1 MSKKQYIEETTKIE
15 VAGASSS
22 TRQGGEPE
30 NVRAQIISALKK
42 HLESLNF
49 NVEVFEIYVFDKDNL
64 PLIIIKDTDDA
75 VEAVSFERIKHELS
89 VSINLIA
96 SSYSKNDELLIK
108 VLDKLKSFEGK
119 FNFME
124 LSAVNRSNIEVLDK
138 DYVMTE
144 LRLKIVYHTQRWS
157 V

>member
-1 MSKKQYIEETTKIE
+1 MSKKYFIEELQVPTQSNTPP
-15 VAGASSS
+15 SP
-22 TRQGGEPE
+22 Q
-30 NVRAQIISALKK
+30 NVRAQIVDALKK

-49 NVEVFEIYVFDKDNL
+49 SVEVFEIYVFDKDNL

-89 VSINLIA
+89 VSINLID
-96 SSYSKNDELLIK
+96 SSYSKNDELLLK
-108 VLDKLKSFEGK
+108 VLDKLKSFESK

-124 LSAVNRSNIEVLDK
+124 LNAVNRSNIEVLDK

-144 LRLKIVYHTQRWS
+144 LRLKIVYHTQLWS

>member
-1 MSKKQYIEETTKIE
+1 MSKKYFIEELRVPTQSNTPPSPQNI
-15 VAGASSS
+15 
-22 TRQGGEPE
+22 
-30 NVRAQIISALKK
+30 RAQIVDALKK

-49 NVEVFEIYVFDKDNL
+49 SVEVFEIYVFDKDNL

-89 VSINLIA
+89 VSINLID
-96 SSYSKNDELLIK
+96 SSYSKNDELLLK

-124 LSAVNRSNIEVLDK
+124 LNAVNRSNIEVLDK

-144 LRLKIVYHTQRWS
+144 LGLKIVYHTQLWS

>member
-1 MSKKQYIEETTKIE
+1 MSKKYFIEELRVPTQSNTPPSPQNI
-15 VAGASSS
+15 
-22 TRQGGEPE
+22 
-30 NVRAQIISALKK
+30 RAQIVDALKK

-49 NVEVFEIYVFDKDNL
+49 SVEVFEIYVFDKDNL

-89 VSINLIA
+89 VSINLID
-96 SSYSKNDELLIK
+96 SSYSKNDELLLK
-108 VLDKLKSFEGK
+108 VLDRLKSFEGK

-124 LSAVNRSNIEVLDK
+124 LNAVNRSNIEVLDK

-144 LRLKIVYHTQRWS
+144 LRLKIVYHTQLWS

>member
-144 LRLKIVYHTQRWS
+144 LRLKIVYHTQLWS

>member
-1 MSKKQYIEETTKIE
+1 MPKKQYIEEATKIE
-15 VAGASSS
+15 VADASSNA
-22 TRQGGEPE
+22 QQPGEPE

-96 SSYSKNDELLIK
+96 SSYSKNDELLLK
-108 VLDKLKSFEGK
+108 VLDRLKSFEGK

-124 LSAVNRSNIEVLDK
+124 LNAVNRSNIEVLDK

-144 LRLKIVYHTQRWS
+144 LRLSFVYHTRLWS

>member
-1 MSKKQYIEETTKIE
+1 MSKKYFIEELQVPTQSNTPPSPQNI
-15 VAGASSS
+15 
-22 TRQGGEPE
+22 
-30 NVRAQIISALKK
+30 RAQIVDALKK

-49 NVEVFEIYVFDKDNL
+49 SVEVFEIYVFDKDNL
-64 PLIIIKDTDDA
+64 PLIIVKDTDDA

-96 SSYSKNDELLIK
+96 SSYSKNDELLLK

-124 LSAVNRSNIEVLDK
+124 LNAVNRSNIEVLDK

-144 LRLKIVYHTQRWS
+144 LRLKIVYHTQLWS

>member
-1 MSKKQYIEETTKIE
+1 MPKKQYIEEATKIE
-15 VAGASSS
+15 VADASSN
-22 TRQGGEPE
+22 TQQRGEPE
-30 NVRAQIISALKK
+30 NTRAQIISALKK

-96 SSYSKNDELLIK
+96 SSYSKNDELLLK
-108 VLDKLKSFEGK
+108 VLDRLKSFEGK

-124 LSAVNRSNIEVLDK
+124 LNAVNRSNIEVLDK

-144 LRLKIVYHTQRWS
+144 LRLSFVYHTRLWS

>member
-1 MSKKQYIEETTKIE
+1 MSKKYFIEELRVPTQSNTPP
-15 VAGASSS
+15 SP
-22 TRQGGEPE
+22 Q
-30 NVRAQIISALKK
+30 NVRAQIVDALKK

-49 NVEVFEIYVFDKDNL
+49 SVEVFEIYVFDKDNL

-89 VSINLIA
+89 VSINLID
-96 SSYSKNDELLIK
+96 SSYSKNDELLLK

-124 LSAVNRSNIEVLDK
+124 LNAVNRSNIEVLDK

-144 LRLKIVYHTQRWS
+144 LRLKIVYHTQLWS

>member
-1 MSKKQYIEETTKIE
+1 MPKKYFIEEIRVPMQSNTPPSPQNI
-15 VAGASSS
+15 
-22 TRQGGEPE
+22 
-30 NVRAQIISALKK
+30 RAQIVDALKK

-49 NVEVFEIYVFDKDNL
+49 SVEVFEIYVFDKDNL
-64 PLIIIKDTDDA
+64 PLIIVKDTDDA

-96 SSYSKNDELLIK
+96 SSYSKNDELLLK

-124 LSAVNRSNIEVLDK
+124 LNAVNRSNIEVLDK

-144 LRLKIVYHTQRWS
+144 LRLKFVYHTQLWS

>member
-1 MSKKQYIEETTKIE
+1 M
-15 VAGASSS
+15 
-22 TRQGGEPE
+22 
-30 NVRAQIISALKK
+30 NALKK

-49 NVEVFEIYVFDKDNL
+49 SVEVFEIYVFDKDNL

-89 VSINLIA
+89 VSINLID
-96 SSYSKNDELLIK
+96 SSYSKNDELLLK

-124 LSAVNRSNIEVLDK
+124 LNTVNRSNIEVLDK

-144 LRLKIVYHTQRWS
+144 LRLKIVYHTQLQRDRKS
-157 V
+157 VV

>member
-1 MSKKQYIEETTKIE
+1 MSKKYFIEELQVPTQSNTPP
-15 VAGASSS
+15 SP
-22 TRQGGEPE
+22 Q
-30 NVRAQIISALKK
+30 NVRAQIVDALKK

-49 NVEVFEIYVFDKDNL
+49 SVEVFEIYVFDKDNL

-89 VSINLIA
+89 VSINLID
-96 SSYSKNDELLIK
+96 SSYSKNDELLLK
-108 VLDKLKSFEGK
+108 VLDRLKSFEGK

-124 LSAVNRSNIEVLDK
+124 LNAVNRSNIEVLDK

-144 LRLKIVYHTQRWS
+144 LRLSLVYHTQLWS

>member
-1 MSKKQYIEETTKIE
+1 MSKKYFIEELQVPTQSNTPPSPQNI
-15 VAGASSS
+15 
-22 TRQGGEPE
+22 
-30 NVRAQIISALKK
+30 RAQIVDALKK

-49 NVEVFEIYVFDKDNL
+49 SVEVFEIYVFDKDNL

-89 VSINLIA
+89 VSINLID
-96 SSYSKNDELLIK
+96 SSYSKNDELLLK

-124 LSAVNRSNIEVLDK
+124 LNAVNRSNIEVLDK

-144 LRLKIVYHTQRWS
+144 LRLKIVYHTQLWS

>member
-1 MSKKQYIEETTKIE
+1 MSKKYFIEELQVPTQSNTPP
-15 VAGASSS
+15 SP
-22 TRQGGEPE
+22 Q
-30 NVRAQIISALKK
+30 NVRAQIVDALKK
-42 HLESLNF
+42 HLEGLNF
-49 NVEVFEIYVFDKDNL
+49 SVEVFEIYVFDKDNL

-89 VSINLIA
+89 VSINLID
-96 SSYSKNDELLIK
+96 SSYSKNDELLLK

-144 LRLKIVYHTQRWS
+144 LRLKIVYHTQLWS

>member
-1 MSKKQYIEETTKIE
+1 MSKKYFIEELRVPTQSNTPP
-15 VAGASSS
+15 SP
-22 TRQGGEPE
+22 Q
-30 NVRAQIISALKK
+30 NVRAQIVDALKK

-49 NVEVFEIYVFDKDNL
+49 SVEVFEIYVFDKDNL

-89 VSINLIA
+89 VSINLID
-96 SSYSKNDELLIK
+96 SSYSKNDELLLK
-108 VLDKLKSFEGK
+108 VLDRLKSFEGK

-124 LSAVNRSNIEVLDK
+124 LNAVNRSNVEVLDK

-144 LRLKIVYHTQRWS
+144 LRLKFVYHTQLWS

>member
-1 MSKKQYIEETTKIE
+1 MPKKQYIEEATKIE
-15 VAGASSS
+15 VADASSN
-22 TRQGGEPE
+22 TQQPGEPE

-96 SSYSKNDELLIK
+96 SSYSKNDELLLK
-108 VLDKLKSFEGK
+108 VLDRLKSFEGK

-124 LSAVNRSNIEVLDK
+124 LNAVNRSNIEVLDK

-144 LRLKIVYHTQRWS
+144 LRLSFVYHTRLWS

>member
-1 MSKKQYIEETTKIE
+1 MSKKYFIEELQVPTQSNTPPSPQNI
-15 VAGASSS
+15 
-22 TRQGGEPE
+22 
-30 NVRAQIISALKK
+30 RAQIVDALKK

-89 VSINLIA
+89 VSINLID
-96 SSYSKNDELLIK
+96 SSYSKNDELLLK

-124 LSAVNRSNIEVLDK
+124 LNAVNRSNIEVLDK

-144 LRLKIVYHTQRWS
+144 LRLSFVYHTQLWNI
-157 V
+157 

>member
-1 MSKKQYIEETTKIE
+1 MSKKYFIEELQVPTQSNTPP
-15 VAGASSS
+15 SP
-22 TRQGGEPE
+22 Q
-30 NVRAQIISALKK
+30 NVRAQIVDALKK
-42 HLESLNF
+42 HMESLNF
-49 NVEVFEIYVFDKDNL
+49 SVEVFEIYVFDKDNL

-89 VSINLIA
+89 VSINLID
-96 SSYSKNDELLIK
+96 SSYSKNDELLLK

-144 LRLKIVYHTQRWS
+144 LRLKIVYHTQLWS

>member
-1 MSKKQYIEETTKIE
+1 MSKKYFIEKLQVPTQSNTPP
-15 VAGASSS
+15 SP
-22 TRQGGEPE
+22 Q
-30 NVRAQIISALKK
+30 NVRAQIVDALKK

-49 NVEVFEIYVFDKDNL
+49 SVEVFEIYVFDKDNL
-64 PLIIIKDTDDA
+64 PLIIIKDADDA

-89 VSINLIA
+89 VSINLID
-96 SSYSKNDELLIK
+96 SSYSKNDELLLK

-144 LRLKIVYHTQRWS
+144 LRLKIVYHTQLWS

>member
-1 MSKKQYIEETTKIE
+1 MPKKQYIEEATKIE
-15 VAGASSS
+15 VAAASSN
-22 TRQGGEPE
+22 TQQPGEPE

-96 SSYSKNDELLIK
+96 LSYSKNDELLLK
-108 VLDKLKSFEGK
+108 VLDRLKSFEGK

-124 LSAVNRSNIEVLDK
+124 LNAVNRSNIEVLDK

-144 LRLKIVYHTQRWS
+144 LRLSFVYHTQLWS

>member
-1 MSKKQYIEETTKIE
+1 MQSNTPPSPQNI
-15 VAGASSS
+15 
-22 TRQGGEPE
+22 
-30 NVRAQIISALKK
+30 RAQIVDALKK

-49 NVEVFEIYVFDKDNL
+49 SVEVFEIYVFDKDNL
-64 PLIIIKDTDDA
+64 PLIIVKDTDDA

-96 SSYSKNDELLIK
+96 SSYSKNDELLLK
-108 VLDKLKSFEGK
+108 VLDRLKSFEGK

-124 LSAVNRSNIEVLDK
+124 LNAVNRSNIEVLDK

-144 LRLKIVYHTQRWS
+144 LRLKFVYHTQLWS

>member
-1 MSKKQYIEETTKIE
+1 MSKKYFIEEIRVPT
-15 VAGASSS
+15 
-22 TRQGGEPE
+22 QGNTPPSPQ
-30 NVRAQIISALKK
+30 NVRAQIVAALKK

-49 NVEVFEIYVFDKDNL
+49 SVEVFEIYVFDKDNL

-89 VSINLIA
+89 VSINLID
-96 SSYSKNDELLIK
+96 SSYSKNDELLLK

-124 LSAVNRSNIEVLDK
+124 LNAVNRSNIEVLDK

-144 LRLKIVYHTQRWS
+144 LRLKIVYHTQLWS

>member
-1 MSKKQYIEETTKIE
+1 MSKKYFIEELQVPTQSNTPP
-15 VAGASSS
+15 SP
-22 TRQGGEPE
+22 Q
-30 NVRAQIISALKK
+30 NVRAQIVDALKK

-49 NVEVFEIYVFDKDNL
+49 SVEVFEIYVFDKDNL

-89 VSINLIA
+89 VSINLID
-96 SSYSKNDELLIK
+96 SSYSKNDELLLK
-108 VLDKLKSFEGK
+108 VLDRLKSFEGK

-124 LSAVNRSNIEVLDK
+124 LNAVNRSNIEVLDK

-144 LRLKIVYHTQRWS
+144 LRLSFVYHTQLWS

>member
-1 MSKKQYIEETTKIE
+1 MSKKYFIEELQVPIQSNTPP
-15 VAGASSS
+15 SS
-22 TRQGGEPE
+22 Q
-30 NVRAQIISALKK
+30 NIRAQIVDALKK
-42 HLESLNF
+42 HLETLNF

-89 VSINLIA
+89 VSINLID
-96 SSYSKNDELLIK
+96 SSYSKNDELLLK

-124 LSAVNRSNIEVLDK
+124 LNAVNRSNIEVLDK

-144 LRLKIVYHTQRWS
+144 LRLKIVYHTQLWS

>member
-1 MSKKQYIEETTKIE
+1 MSKKYFIEELRVPTQSNTPPSPQNI
-15 VAGASSS
+15 
-22 TRQGGEPE
+22 
-30 NVRAQIISALKK
+30 RAQIVDALKK

-49 NVEVFEIYVFDKDNL
+49 SVEVFEIYVFDKDNL

-89 VSINLIA
+89 VSINLID
-96 SSYSKNDELLIK
+96 SSYSKNDELLLK
-108 VLDKLKSFEGK
+108 VLDRLKRFEGK

-124 LSAVNRSNIEVLDK
+124 LNAVNRSNIEVLDK

-144 LRLKIVYHTQRWS
+144 LRLSFVYHTQLWS

>member
-1 MSKKQYIEETTKIE
+1 MSKKYFIEELQVPTQSNTPP
-15 VAGASSS
+15 SP
-22 TRQGGEPE
+22 Q
-30 NVRAQIISALKK
+30 NVRAQIVDALKK

-89 VSINLIA
+89 VSINLID
-96 SSYSKNDELLIK
+96 SSYSKNDELLLK

-144 LRLKIVYHTQRWS
+144 LRLNFVYHTQLWS

>member
-1 MSKKQYIEETTKIE
+1 MSKKYFIEELQVPTQSNTPP
-15 VAGASSS
+15 SP
-22 TRQGGEPE
+22 Q
-30 NVRAQIISALKK
+30 NVRAQIVDALKK

-49 NVEVFEIYVFDKDNL
+49 SVEVFEIYVFDKDNL

-75 VEAVSFERIKHELS
+75 VETVSFERIKHELS
-89 VSINLIA
+89 VSINLID
-96 SSYSKNDELLIK
+96 SSYSKNDELLLK

-124 LSAVNRSNIEVLDK
+124 LNAVNRSNIEVLDK

-144 LRLKIVYHTQRWS
+144 LRLKIVYHTQLWS

>member
-1 MSKKQYIEETTKIE
+1 MSKKYFIEELQVPTQSNTPP
-15 VAGASSS
+15 SP
-22 TRQGGEPE
+22 Q
-30 NVRAQIISALKK
+30 NVRAQIVDALKK

-49 NVEVFEIYVFDKDNL
+49 SVEVFEIYVFDKDNL

-89 VSINLIA
+89 VSINLID
-96 SSYSKNDELLIK
+96 SSYSKNDELLLK

-124 LSAVNRSNIEVLDK
+124 LNAVNRSNIEVLDK

-144 LRLKIVYHTQRWS
+144 LRLKIVYHTQLWS

>member
-1 MSKKQYIEETTKIE
+1 MSKKYFIEELRVPTQSNTPTPPQNI
-15 VAGASSS
+15 
-22 TRQGGEPE
+22 
-30 NVRAQIISALKK
+30 RAQIVEALKK
-42 HLESLNF
+42 HLENLNF

-75 VEAVSFERIKHELS
+75 VETVSFERIKHELS
-89 VSINLIA
+89 VSINLID
-96 SSYSKNDELLIK
+96 SSYSKNDELLLK

-124 LSAVNRSNIEVLDK
+124 LNAVNRSNIEVLDK

-144 LRLKIVYHTQRWS
+144 LRLKIVYHTQLWS

>member
-1 MSKKQYIEETTKIE
+1 MSKKYFIEELRVPTQSNTPPSPQNI
-15 VAGASSS
+15 
-22 TRQGGEPE
+22 
-30 NVRAQIISALKK
+30 RAQIVDALKK

-49 NVEVFEIYVFDKDNL
+49 SVEVFEIYVFDKDNL

-89 VSINLIA
+89 VSINLID
-96 SSYSKNDELLIK
+96 SSYSKNDELLLK

-124 LSAVNRSNIEVLDK
+124 LNAVNRSNIEVLDK

-144 LRLKIVYHTQRWS
+144 LRLKIVYHTQLWS

>member
-1 MSKKQYIEETTKIE
+1 MSKKYFIEELQVPTQSNTPPSPQNI
-15 VAGASSS
+15 
-22 TRQGGEPE
+22 
-30 NVRAQIISALKK
+30 RAQIVDALKK

-49 NVEVFEIYVFDKDNL
+49 SVEVFEIYVFDKDNL

-89 VSINLIA
+89 VSINLID
-96 SSYSKNDELLIK
+96 SSYSKNDGLLLK
-108 VLDKLKSFEGK
+108 VLDRLKSFEGK

-124 LSAVNRSNIEVLDK
+124 LNAVNRSNIEVLDK

-144 LRLKIVYHTQRWS
+144 LRLKIVYHTQLWS

>member
-1 MSKKQYIEETTKIE
+1 MSKKYFIEELQVPTQSNTPP
-15 VAGASSS
+15 SP
-22 TRQGGEPE
+22 Q
-30 NVRAQIISALKK
+30 NVRAQIVDALKK
-42 HLESLNF
+42 HLEGLNF
-49 NVEVFEIYVFDKDNL
+49 SVEVFEIYVFDKDNL

-89 VSINLIA
+89 VSINLID
-96 SSYSKNDELLIK
+96 SSYSKNDELLLK

-124 LSAVNRSNIEVLDK
+124 LNAVNRSNIEVLDK

-144 LRLKIVYHTQRWS
+144 LRLKIVYHTQLWS

>member
-1 MSKKQYIEETTKIE
+1 MSKKYFIEELQVPT
-15 VAGASSS
+15 
-22 TRQGGEPE
+22 QGNTPPPTQ
-30 NVRAQIISALKK
+30 NVRAQIVDALKK
-42 HLESLNF
+42 HLEELNF

-89 VSINLIA
+89 VSINLID
-96 SSYSKNDELLIK
+96 SSYSKNDELLLK

-124 LSAVNRSNIEVLDK
+124 LNAVNRSNIEVLDK

-144 LRLKIVYHTQRWS
+144 LRLSFVYHTQLWS

>member
-1 MSKKQYIEETTKIE
+1 MPKKQYIEEATKIE
-15 VAGASSS
+15 VAAASSN
-22 TRQGGEPE
+22 TQQPGEPE

-64 PLIIIKDTDDA
+64 PLIIIKDIDDA

-96 SSYSKNDELLIK
+96 SSYSKNDELLLK
-108 VLDKLKSFEGK
+108 VLDRLKSFEGK

-124 LSAVNRSNIEVLDK
+124 LNAVNRSNIEVLDK

-144 LRLKIVYHTQRWS
+144 LRLSFVYHTRLWS

>member
-1 MSKKQYIEETTKIE
+1 MQSNTPPSPQNI
-15 VAGASSS
+15 
-22 TRQGGEPE
+22 
-30 NVRAQIISALKK
+30 RAQIVDALKK

-49 NVEVFEIYVFDKDNL
+49 SVEVFEIYVFDKDNL

-89 VSINLIA
+89 VSINLID
-96 SSYSKNDELLIK
+96 SSYSKNDELLLK
-108 VLDKLKSFEGK
+108 VLDRLKSFEGK

-124 LSAVNRSNIEVLDK
+124 LNAVNRSNIEVLDK

-144 LRLKIVYHTQRWS
+144 LRLKIVYHTQLWS

>member
-1 MSKKQYIEETTKIE
+1 MSKKYFIEELQVLTQSNTPP
-15 VAGASSS
+15 SP
-22 TRQGGEPE
+22 Q
-30 NVRAQIISALKK
+30 NVRAQIVDALKK
-42 HLESLNF
+42 HLEGLNF
-49 NVEVFEIYVFDKDNL
+49 SVEVFEIYVFDKDNL

-89 VSINLIA
+89 VSINLID
-96 SSYSKNDELLIK
+96 SSYSKNDELLLK

-144 LRLKIVYHTQRWS
+144 LKLSFVYHTQLWS

>member
-1 MSKKQYIEETTKIE
+1 MSKKYFIEELRVPTQSNTPP
-15 VAGASSS
+15 SP
-22 TRQGGEPE
+22 Q
-30 NVRAQIISALKK
+30 NVRAQIVDALKK
-42 HLESLNF
+42 YLESLNF
-49 NVEVFEIYVFDKDNL
+49 SVEVFEIYVFDKDNL

-89 VSINLIA
+89 VSINLID
-96 SSYSKNDELLIK
+96 SSYSKNDELLLK
-108 VLDKLKSFEGK
+108 VLDRLKSFEGK

-124 LSAVNRSNIEVLDK
+124 LNAVNRSNIEVLDK

-144 LRLKIVYHTQRWS
+144 LRLKIVYHTQLWS

>member
-1 MSKKQYIEETTKIE
+1 MSKKYFIEELRVPTQSNTPPSPQNI
-15 VAGASSS
+15 
-22 TRQGGEPE
+22 
-30 NVRAQIISALKK
+30 RAQIVDALKK

-49 NVEVFEIYVFDKDNL
+49 SIEVFEIYVFDKDNL

-89 VSINLIA
+89 VSINLID
-96 SSYSKNDELLIK
+96 SSYSKNDELLLK

-124 LSAVNRSNIEVLDK
+124 LNAVNRSNIEVLDK

-144 LRLKIVYHTQRWS
+144 LRLKIVYHTQLWS